1 MVDRK
6 KKIKICDK
14 VKVSH
19 KEEEDRISQ
28 LPEHLISEILDH
40 LSTKDA
46 VRTSVLSTRWR
57 YLWQSVP
64 GLDLSS
70 YEFSKFD
77 AFVSFVERFFNSHRE
92 SWIRKLRL
100 SYCSLGRSYL
110 ESWIDAVT
118 TRRIQHLKID
128 YDGYDK
134 KIPLSLYTCETLVHL
149 RLCYVT
155 MCSAKFVS
163 LPCLKFMHLENNEYP
178 NETTLQ
184 KLISGSPALEHLTI
198 TRAPIYDDANV
209 VQVRSHTLKTAY
221 ICEFAEVVID
231 APLLQSL
238 KATVSSTTNFHIVNL
253 GSSAKLDF
261 DLSYMRCSSSM
272 IHDILTYIPLVREL
286 VISNGIRKEIFQYS
300 KSGPLLQ
307 FRDLSR
313 LNVEFSKFDLET
325 LPTLLESCPKLES
338 LVMKLVRDESMRGK
352 KKTEPKVMFS
362 TTVPQCLVSSLKFV
376 EWRRSIA
383 GYERELE
390 LVRYFLK
397 NSKILEKF
405 RVDTYY
411 AGKAKCAFLQE
422 LLTMPRCSSVC
433 ELHCS
438 LIPKNIFG

>member
-6 KKIKICDK
+6 KKTKICDK
-14 VKVSH
+14 LKVSH

-28 LPEHLISEILDH
+28 LPEHLISEILYH

-77 AFVSFVERFFNSHRE
+77 AFASFVERFFISHRE
-92 SWIRKLRL
+92 SWIRKLSL
-100 SYCSLGRSYL
+100 SYYNR
-110 ESWIDAVT
+110 D
-118 TRRIQHLKID
+118 
-128 YDGYDK
+128 

-149 RLCYVT
+149 QLCNVT
-155 MCSAKFVS
+155 MCNAEFVS
-163 LPCLKFMHLENNEYP
+163 LPCLKFMYLGNNKYR

-184 KLISGSPALEHLTI
+184 KLISGSPVLEHLTI
-198 TRAPIYDDANV
+198 TRAPTYDDANV

-221 ICEFAEVVID
+221 ICEFAEVLID

-238 KATVSSTTNFHIVNL
+238 KATVSSTMNFQIVNL

-261 DLSYMRCSSSM
+261 DLSHMRCSSSM
-272 IHDILTYIPLVREL
+272 IHDILTCVPLVREL

-300 KSGPLLQ
+300 KPGPLFQ

-313 LNVEFSKFDLET
+313 LNVEFSKFDLAT
-325 LPTLLESCPKLES
+325 LPTLLQSCPKLES
-338 LVMKLVRDESMRGK
+338 LVMKLVKDRSMCGK
-352 KKTEPKVMFS
+352 KNTELKVMFS
-362 TTVPQCLVSSLKFV
+362 TTVPHCLVSSLKVV

-383 GYERELE
+383 VYEGELE

-397 NSKILEKF
+397 NSKILEKLKLD
-405 RVDTYY
+405 VYY
-411 AGKAKCAFLQE
+411 AGKSKCAFLQE

-438 LIPKNIFG
+438 VIPKNIYC